1 MKHFDV
7 AIIGAGIAGASIASE
22 IGADRSVVLLE
33 AEDHPGYHSTGR
45 SAAFWTESYGGPLVQ
60 PLTSASRAFLEN
72 PPPEFSPSG
81 FLRPRGA
88 VNIARDDQQH
98 LADQFLADFADNG
111 LAMDRWSWAQAASLI
126 PDLKPVWTH
135 AIYEPDCC
143 DIDVAALHAAYL
155 RDAKRKSVNLV
166 CRAPVGQISKQDGLW
181 QLIAG
186 SETYRAKLLI
196 NAAGAWAD
204 SIARLAGVRPVG
216 IQPLIRNMV
225 QIETDPSSSQ
235 DMPLVVGLDGSFYFK
250 PEAGGSYW
258 LSPHDEIPAE
268 PGDVAPDELSVAI
281 AIDRFE
287 KVLDVEVKRVTRKWA
302 GLRSFAPDRLPV
314 IGFDSAN
321 EDFFWFAGQGGFGI
335 QTAPTAAKLARSVLL
350 AEAPDVCLRNID
362 ASLYAASRFSSEA
375 SIIAN

>member
-22 IGADRSVVLLE
+22 IGADRSVLLLE
-33 AEDHPGYHSTGR
+33 AEDQPGYHSTGR

-60 PLTSASRAFLEN
+60 PLTTASRAFLDD
-72 PPPEFSPSG
+72 PPPDFSPAG
-81 FLRPRGA
+81 FLRTRGA
-88 VNIARDDQQH
+88 VNIARDDEQN
-98 LADQFLADFADNG
+98 LADRFLSDFADSG
-111 LAMDRWSWAQAASLI
+111 LAMERWSWAQAASLV
-126 PDLKPVWTH
+126 PDLKPDWTH
-135 AIYEPDCC
+135 VVHEPDCC

-155 RDAKRKSVNLV
+155 GDARRKAVKLV
-166 CRAPVGQISKQDGLW
+166 CRAPVSEIRQQHGMWELV
-181 QLIAG
+181 AG
-186 SETYRAKLLI
+186 KETYHATQLV

-204 SIARLAGVRPVG
+204 NIARLAGIKPVG

-225 QIETDPSSSQ
+225 QIETDPPSSP

-287 KVLDVEVKRVTRKWA
+287 KVIDVEVRRVTRKWA

-314 IGFDSAN
+314 IGFDSTN
-321 EDFFWFAGQGGFGI
+321 DDFFWFAGQGGFGI
-335 QTAPTAAKLARSVLL
+335 QTAPAAAKLARSLL
-350 AEAPDVCLRNID
+350 LGQAPDESLTGVD
-362 ASLYAASRFSSEA
+362 ASRYAAARFSRGR
-375 SIIAN
+375 

>member
-1 MKHFDV
+1 MKHYDV
-7 AIIGAGIAGASIASE
+7 VIIGAGIAGASIASE
-22 IGADRSVVLLE
+22 VGADRSVLLLE

-60 PLTSASRAFLEN
+60 PLTSASRAFLNN
-72 PPPEFSPSG
+72 PPPEFSPNS

-98 LADQFLADFADNG
+98 LADQFLREFADNG
-111 LAMDRWSWAQAASLI
+111 LALDRWSWTQASSLI

-135 AIYEPDCC
+135 AVHEPDCC
-143 DIDVAALHAAYL
+143 DIDVAALHGAYL
-155 RDAKRKSVNLV
+155 RDAKRKSVELV
-166 CRAPVGQISKQDGLW
+166 CRAPVSEIGRQDGLW

-186 SETYRAKLLI
+186 GEAYRATLLV

-204 SIARLAGVRPVG
+204 TVARLAGVKPVG

-225 QIETDPSSSQ
+225 QIETDPPSTQ

-258 LSPHDEIPAE
+258 VSPHDEIPAE
-268 PGDVAPDELSVAI
+268 PGDVAPDELSVAM

-287 KVLDVEVKRVTRKWA
+287 QVLDVQVKRVSRKWA

-314 IGFDSAN
+314 IGYDPATP
-321 EDFFWFAGQGGFGI
+321 DFFWFAGQGGFGI
-335 QTAPTAAKLARSVLL
+335 QTAPAAAKLARSILL
-350 AEAPDVCLRNID
+350 AQPPDECLRTVN
-362 ASLYAASRFSSEA
+362 ASLYAASRFS
-375 SIIAN
+375 

>member
-22 IGADRSVVLLE
+22 IGEYRSVLLLE

-60 PLTSASRAFLEN
+60 PLTSASRSFLEN
-72 PPPEFSPSG
+72 PPPEFSESG

-88 VNIARDDQQH
+88 VNISRDDEQH
-98 LADQFLADFADNG
+98 LAEQFLSDFADSG
-111 LAMDRWSWAQAASLI
+111 LSMDRWSWEQAVALL
-126 PDLKPVWTH
+126 PNLKPIWKH
-135 AIYEPDCC
+135 AIHEPDCR

-155 RDAKRKSVNLV
+155 RDAKRKNVELI
-166 CRAPVGQISKQDGLW
+166 CRAPV
-181 QLIAG
+181 
-186 SETYRAKLLI
+186 SEFRKEGGMWELSARNENYRATVLV

-204 SIARLAGVRPVG
+204 GIARLAGVKPVG

-225 QIETDPSSSQ
+225 QIETDPPSSP

-250 PEAGGSYW
+250 PEAGGGYW

-287 KVLDVEVKRVTRKWA
+287 KVMDVAVRRVTRKWA

-314 IGFDSAN
+314 IGFDAGKD
-321 EDFFWFAGQGGFGI
+321 DFFWFAGQGGFGI
-335 QTAPTAAKLARSVLL
+335 QTAPAAAKLARSVLL
-350 AEAPDVCLRNID
+350 GQAAD
-362 ASLYAASRFSSEA
+362 ASLQMINARLYEASRFA
-375 SIIAN
+375 QDR

>member
-22 IGADRSVVLLE
+22 IGEDRSVLLLE

-60 PLTSASRAFLEN
+60 PLTTASRAFLEN
-72 PPPEFSPSG
+72 PPPEFSESG

-88 VNIARDDQQH
+88 VNIGRDDEQH
-98 LADQFLADFADNG
+98 LADQFLSDFADSG
-111 LAMDRWSWAQAASLI
+111 LSMDRWSWEQAVALL
-126 PDLKPVWTH
+126 PNLKPIWKH
-135 AIYEPDCC
+135 AIHEPDCR

-155 RDAKRKSVNLV
+155 RDAKRKNVELI
-166 CRAPVGQISKQDGLW
+166 CRAPV
-181 QLIAG
+181 
-186 SETYRAKLLI
+186 SEIRKEGGMWELSARNENYRATVLV

-204 SIARLAGVRPVG
+204 GIARLAGVKPVG

-225 QIETDPSSSQ
+225 QIETDPPSSP

-250 PEAGGSYW
+250 PEAGGGYW

-287 KVLDVEVKRVTRKWA
+287 KVMDVAVRRVTRKWA
-302 GLRSFAPDRLPV
+302 GLRSFAPTGYR
-314 IGFDSAN
+314 
-321 EDFFWFAGQGGFGI
+321 
-335 QTAPTAAKLARSVLL
+335 
-350 AEAPDVCLRNID
+350 
-362 ASLYAASRFSSEA
+362 
-375 SIIAN
+375 